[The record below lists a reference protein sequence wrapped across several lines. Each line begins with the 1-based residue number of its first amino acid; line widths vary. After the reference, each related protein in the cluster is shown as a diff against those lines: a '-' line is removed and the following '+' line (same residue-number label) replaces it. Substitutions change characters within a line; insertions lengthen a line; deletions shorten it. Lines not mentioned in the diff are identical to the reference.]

1 MYTEIV
7 TLLLGVFIGLY
18 AAFAGTPG
26 GSAIAIYILV
36 SLGIVASPTEM
47 AGTILYISSVPI
59 GLAGVYMYYKKKQID
74 FYIGTIMIIGML
86 FGIYYGSKYGLLVN
100 KTWGEKYGNFLK
112 YSVTAVIFTVLSILY
127 SMKSYEYYT
136 MEEK

>member
-59 GLAGVYMYYKKKQID
+59 GLAGVYMYYKKKQVD

-86 FGIYYGSKYGLLVN
+86 FGIYYGSKYGLMVN
-100 KTWGEKYGNFLK
+100 KIWGEKYGNFLK
-112 YSVTAVIFTVLSILY
+112 YSVTAVIFTILSVLY
-127 SMKSYEYYT
+127 SMKSYQYYI

>member
-59 GLAGVYMYYKKKQID
+59 GLAGVYMYYKKKQVD

-86 FGIYYGSKYGLLVN
+86 FGIYYGSKYGLMVN
-100 KTWGEKYGNFLK
+100 KIWGEKYGNFLK
-112 YSVTAVIFTVLSILY
+112 YSVTAVIFTILSVLY
-127 SMKSYEYYT
+127 SMKSYQYYI
-136 MEEK
+136 MDEK

>member
-7 TLLLGVFIGLY
+7 TLLLGEFIGLY

-59 GLAGVYMYYKKKQID
+59 GLAGVYMYYKKKQVD

-86 FGIYYGSKYGLLVN
+86 FGIYYGSKYGLMVN
-100 KTWGEKYGNFLK
+100 KIWGEKYGNFLK
-112 YSVTAVIFTVLSILY
+112 YSVTAVIFTILSVLY
-127 SMKSYEYYT
+127 SMKSYQYYI
-136 MEEK
+136 MDEK